1 MKVELKHCW
10 IKRREQRK
18 AILTYYLLPTLFNI
32 RVYCEKRNRNE
43 ICCTF
48 SKCSVIIFQ
57 FVISFT
63 SSAQIA
69 LLHLVKNIFMIFAN
83 GRLLESASLIQCNS
97 FQTACPFLL
106 LHVPL
111 YTMYMLLFTGITS
124 SSLIDDMIGTL
135 MSLFP
140 FISPLLTLIFTDD
153 YRKFVLMK
161 LFVKIGSQ
169 KETTMTVL
177 KSNYVGKVR
186 PQPHNS
192 VKRISDS
199 QL

>member
-1 MKVELKHCW
+1 PSMFSLLVESLLMVLVLGFISLLCAIKIHFYLK
-10 IKRREQRK
+10 
-18 AILTYYLLPTLFNI
+18 YN
-32 RVYCEKRNRNE
+32 
-43 ICCTF
+43 
-48 SKCSVIIFQ
+48 SM
-57 FVISFT
+57 
-63 SSAQIA
+63 SAQTKQMHRKTLM
-69 LLHLVKNIFMIFAN
+69 LL
-83 GRLLESASLIQCNS
+83 SL
-97 FQTACPFLL
+97 QTACPFLL

-186 PQPHNS
+186 
-192 VKRISDS
+192 
-199 QL
+199 